1 MMKWKKKAR
10 EKKSPG
16 ISLFSNPNEIR
27 EMRENGDK
35 MKFFEEKTEKIRK
48 TLNKILHRSS

>member
-1 MMKWKKKAR
+1 MEKKAR
-10 EKKSPG
+10 EKKSTG